1 MVYICQKNIYLT
13 TMKLIFSAVLFSIS
27 SLLIAQKDNKNLALN
42 DSVKKL
48 STVTIIVKQQ
58 TPERLH
64 EIENNM
70 LFSGKKNEVIRM
82 ANINANFTTNNA
94 REVFSKVPGVS
105 VWENEGSGIQI
116 NVGVRGLSPNRS
128 SELNTRQNGYDIS
141 SDVFG
146 YPEAYYN
153 PPLEAVDAIQ
163 LVRGGAS
170 LQFGSQFGGMLNY
183 VLKRETKKPFTF
195 ETQNT
200 VGSYGLMSSYNAIGG
215 TKNKFS
221 YYVYNHFRTG
231 KGWRENSQYEVRN
244 SHAFVSYQLNPNT
257 KISLEYTNMDYEM
270 QQAGGLTDAQFEE
283 NPRQSLRKR
292 NWFGTPWNVAALV
305 LDTKLSSNLTLNTK
319 LFGLVGER
327 NSVGLIATPNN
338 PDAISSTTTDYD
350 NRQVDRDFYKNLG
363 IETRSI
369 YNYKLG
375 NQNQNLAFGTRLYR
389 AKTTRKQKGKGT
401 TASDFDLEIEGRFSR
416 DLDFQTDN
424 FALFAE
430 NQFKLTNNLSV
441 TPGIRFENI
450 KSSIEGRF
458 SIESGKDV
466 NVTPESVSR
475 NKTLV
480 GIGIEYKIQK
490 TNLYTNFSQAF
501 RPVLFSD
508 ITPSATTDVIDENL
522 KDADGFNFDLGYR
535 GSLLSWINFDVSY
548 FYLNYNNRIGS
559 ILKLTNDDSTPNT
572 YLFRTNLGTTI
583 HKGIESFVD
592 LNVSKA
598 LKINHQI
605 GDLQFIT
612 TLSFIDAEYTDF
624 KIIKISE
631 TVPDIVLTE
640 SNLKGNRVENAPRY
654 IHNFG
659 LTWSYKNFSSTLQNR
674 RTGFVYSDANN
685 TEEPTPNGVT
695 GKLEGYSV
703 YDLSMEYCF
712 LEKFN
717 LRGGVN
723 NLDNTIY
730 ATRRAGGYPGPG
742 ILPNEARTFYLSIGA
757 KF

>member
-1 MVYICQKNIYLT
+1 
-13 TMKLIFSAVLFSIS
+13 MKLILSVVLFSIS
-27 SLLIAQKDNKNLALN
+27 TLIIAQKDISNLALN
-42 DSVKKL
+42 DTVKKL

-64 EIENNM
+64 EVEDNM

-94 REVFSKVPGVS
+94 REVFSKIPGVS

-128 SELNTRQNGYDIS
+128 WELNTRQNGYDIS

-153 PPLEAVDAIQ
+153 PPLEAVEAIQ

-200 VGSYGLMSSYNAIGG
+200 IGSYGLMSSYNAIGG

-244 SHAFVSYQLNPNT
+244 SHAYVSYQLNSNT

-270 QQAGGLTDAQFEE
+270 QQAGGLTDAQFAD

-292 NWFGTPWNVAALV
+292 NWFGTPWNVAALIF
-305 LDTKLSSNLTLNTK
+305 DTKLSANLTLNTK

-327 NSVGLIATPNN
+327 NSVGFIATPDK
-338 PDAISSTTTDYD
+338 PDAISSTTNDYD

-375 NQNQNLAFGTRLYR
+375 KQNQNLAFGARLYR
-389 AKTTRKQKGKGT
+389 ANTTRKKQDKGT
-401 TASDFDLEIEGRFSR
+401 TAADFDLEIDGRFSR
-416 DLDFQTDN
+416 DLDFQTN
-424 FALFAE
+424 NIAFFAE
-430 NQFKLTNNLSV
+430 NQFKITNNLSV
-441 TPGIRFENI
+441 TPGIRYENI
-450 KSSIEGRF
+450 NSSIEGRLNITNG
-458 SIESGKDV
+458 SDE
-466 NVTPESVSR
+466 NVTPESLTR
-475 NKTLV
+475 NKILM
-480 GIGIEYKIQK
+480 GIGVEYKLNK
-490 TNLYTNFSQAF
+490 TNFYTNFSQAF

-508 ITPSATTDVIDENL
+508 ITPPSTKDVIDKDL
-522 KDADGFNFDLGYR
+522 KDADGYNFDFGYR
-535 GSLLSWINFDVSY
+535 GNLLGWINFDVGY

-559 ILKLTNDDSTPNT
+559 ILKFTNDDPTTQNT
-572 YLFRTNLGTTI
+572 FLFRTNLGTTI

-598 LKINHQI
+598 LKINQQI
-605 GDLQFIT
+605 GDLQFFT

-624 KIIKISE
+624 KIIKKSVTATE
-631 TVPDIVLTE
+631 IVLTE

-659 LTWSYKNFSSTLQNR
+659 ITWSYKNFSSTLQNR
-674 RTGFVYSDANN
+674 RTGFVYSDADN
-685 TEEPTPNGVT
+685 TELPNPNGVT
-695 GKLEGYSV
+695 GKLDGYSV

-742 ILPNEARTFYLSIGA
+742 ILPNESRTFFLSIGA